1 MTEENSTD
9 TAESDQKNSVQN
21 MTPNDFINRRVGSS
35 QKEESQVVAKEE
47 AVEEEVVEKSATDE
61 VTEETEA
68 DVLSQLDL
76 DSMSEDQI
84 KEVSKKLNSN
94 AVARYGELTAKRK
107 AAEERM
113 AKMEEQLNNLQQQ
126 KEERVPVVKDNPLKK
141 IVDPQALQQE
151 SANAQEVVDWAEDL
165 LYEKGDYGP
174 EDVIATV
181 EGRDVTKAEVR
192 KTLRHSQNML
202 RKFIPAQMQT
212 IKKQHDA
219 SQAKSAFEQKAR
231 VELPWMKNEQS
242 EVYKKYQSMMG
253 DKRLSDLTKD
263 NPEVAVQMPYLV
275 AHAANSMYGR
285 KAITSRTTPAPR
297 IRSTPPKTAS
307 TTAAK
312 SEKTA
317 PRTVKKIQSVS
328 QQFSD
333 SGTAAD
339 FVALRTLQMQNRK

>member
-1 MTEENSTD
+1 M
-9 TAESDQKNSVQN
+9 
-21 MTPNDFINRRVGSS
+21 
-35 QKEESQVVAKEE
+35 
-47 AVEEEVVEKSATDE
+47 
-61 VTEETEA
+61 
-68 DVLSQLDL
+68 
-76 DSMSEDQI
+76 
-84 KEVSKKLNSN
+84 
-94 AVARYGELTAKRK
+94 
-107 AAEERM
+107 
-113 AKMEEQLNNLQQQ
+113 
-126 KEERVPVVKDNPLKK
+126 
-141 IVDPQALQQE
+141 
-151 SANAQEVVDWAEDL
+151 DWAEDL

-174 EDVIATV
+174 EDIIATV

-192 KTLRHSQNML
+192 KTLRHSQNMI

-242 EVYKKYQSMMG
+242 DVYKKYQSMMG

-285 KAITSRTTPAPR
+285 KAITARTTPAPR

>member
-9 TAESDQKNSVQN
+9 TAESEQKNSVN

-35 QKEESQVVAKEE
+35 NEEPQVEAK
-47 AVEEEVVEKSATDE
+47 VESTKEEVVSESATETE
-61 VTEETEA
+61 VENTEA
-68 DVLSQLDL
+68 DVLSQFDL
-76 DSMSEDQI
+76 DNLSDDQI
-84 KEVSKKLNSN
+84 KEISKKLNSN

-113 AKMEEQLNNLQQQ
+113 EQMEKQLSDLKK
-126 KEERVPVVKDNPLKK
+126 KEEESIPIVKDNPLSK
-141 IVDPQALQQE
+141 IKNIPELREEVQ
-151 SANAQEVVDWAEDL
+151 NAQEVVDWAEDL

-174 EDVIATV
+174 DEVVATV
-181 EGRDVTKAEVR
+181 KGQDVTKAEVR

-212 IKKQHDA
+212 LKKQDDA
-219 SQAKSAFEQKAR
+219 VKAKIAFEQKAKQ
-231 VELPWMKNEQS
+231 ELPWMKNEQS
-242 EVYKKYQSMMG
+242 EVYQRYQSMIN
-253 DKRLSDLTKD
+253 DRRLVEMANE
-263 NPEVAVQMPYLV
+263 NPEVSAQMPYLV

-285 KAITSRTTPAPR
+285 KPLTTAATKRAIRT
-297 IRSTPPKTAS
+297 TPPKTAS

-312 SEKTA
+312 SEKTTS
-317 PRTVKKIQSVS
+317 RTNKQLQSVS
-328 QQFSD
+328 SQFNK